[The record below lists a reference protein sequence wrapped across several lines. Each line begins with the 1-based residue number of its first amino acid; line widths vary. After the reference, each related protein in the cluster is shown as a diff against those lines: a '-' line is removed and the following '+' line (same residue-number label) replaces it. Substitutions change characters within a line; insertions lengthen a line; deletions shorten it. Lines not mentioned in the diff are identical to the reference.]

1 MGYFCISNKEYK
13 VSFMDRNQATGL
25 ILFAAVLLIYS
36 LFFASVPE
44 PLPEEST
51 EAAQTAIAK
60 EGQDDQAQEDV
71 IVEFDEPDSLQ
82 DIAAQRKFGVF
93 AAMTKGQE
101 EDVIIENDKMIVT
114 FSTKGAEIKQVEL
127 KEFKTWDQRPLLL
140 LDESSSDLDFII
152 QTDKG
157 ELSLNQFYFNPTA
170 STIDMEGVNAQ
181 VITFIAQSGNG
192 QIVRTYTLPEG
203 GYILGKSLE
212 FAGLNGNLSNSNVQ
226 IVWEDRLLRQEQDLE
241 ESRRKTNINWY
252 KLSGKHN
259 DLSLTSDSDDDQ
271 IGEPLKWMSFSQR
284 FFTAGIIA
292 ESQFNSGNFEQVT
305 PKDTLT
311 VKNMRAELQLP
322 LENGRVGLNY
332 YFGPN
337 NYNVLKKVTPGF
349 EENVYMGYVFVSWVN
364 KYIIVNLFQFLE
376 RYFTNYG
383 VIIILIVVIIKLFL
397 FPLTYKSYVG
407 MAKMRV
413 IKPEIDELKAKY
425 PDDPTK
431 MQQEQMKLFGK
442 LGVSPISGCLPMVF
456 QMPFLFAMFFFF
468 PNSIELRQESFLWAH
483 DLSTYDAI
491 FYLPFNIPFYGSH
504 VSLFTLLMTVSQIAY
519 THFNNQLT
527 AQTGPMKNIGYIM
540 PVIFMFVLNSFPA
553 ALSFYYFVSNMV
565 TFGQQALIKLFVDD
579 SKIRQKVEE
588 SKLKNANK
596 KKSKFQQKLED
607 AMRAAEAN
615 KKK

>member
-1 MGYFCISNKEYK
+1 
-13 VSFMDRNQATGL
+13 MDRNQATGL

-60 EGQDDQAQEDV
+60 EGQDDQAQEDL